1 MATWEETM
9 RVKLSKASLASAKPS
24 PTRYLLRDTRTVGLA
39 LKVEPSGTRT
49 FVFEYRVPGK
59 PSQRYNIGR
68 YGEPWTLE
76 QARAEAGRLRSLVD
90 RGLDPLVERQ
100 RQGAEGRSIADLAEL
115 VLAHVAKAG
124 RRPATLHH
132 YRRMVERFIV
142 PRLGRMRVAD
152 LRVEHVERLHGDLKA
167 TPVQANRVLVV
178 LRRCLSLAERWDW
191 IPRGSNPVRWVE
203 HYPQR
208 RRGEKKGVMLRPEQM
223 ARLLAVLDEEERNGS
238 DPLALGALRLA
249 FWTGWRTRSE
259 ILRLQWAN
267 LDLEAGQARLLQTK
281 AAEEE
286 YRVLSDEAV
295 AVLRALPRVEGSP
308 WVFPGLDPSRPRT
321 EVRFLWEQVRRKA
334 GLVDLEELGNFRLHD
349 LRHNAVS
356 WDVSRGVSLKVAGAN
371 VGHKSQRSTEVY
383 AHFLPAHLKSA
394 ADARSQAMRQAL
406 EGARSVCR
414 AASSS
419 R

>member
-1 MATWEETM
+1 M
-9 RVKLSKASLASAKPS
+9 RVKLSKTNLANAKPGE
-24 PTRYLLRDTRTVGLA
+24 TRYLLRDTRTVGLA

-49 FVFEYRVPGK
+49 FLFEYRLPGK
-59 PSQRYNIGR
+59 ASQRYNIGR

-90 RGLDPLVERQ
+90 RGLDPLIER
-100 RQGAEGRSIADLAEL
+100 RRDGSAGRTVAELAEL
-115 VLAHVAKAG
+115 ALAHVEKAG
-124 RRPATLHH
+124 RRPATIWH
-132 YRRMVERFIV
+132 YRRMIQRFIV
-142 PRLGRMRVAD
+142 PRLGRMQVGD
-152 LRVEHVERLHGDLKA
+152 LSVEHIERLHGDLKK

-178 LRRCLSLAERWDW
+178 LGRCLSLAERWGW

-223 ARLLAVLDEEERNGS
+223 ARLLAVFDEEEANGS
-238 DPLALGALRLA
+238 HPLALGALRLA

-259 ILRLQWAN
+259 ILRLEWAN
-267 LDLEAGQARLLQTK
+267 LDLEAGQARLLLTK
-281 AAEEE
+281 GAEEE
-286 YRVLSDEAV
+286 YRMLPEEAI

-308 WVFPGLDPSRPRT
+308 WVFPGLDPSRPRSDVT
-321 EVRFLWEQVRRKA
+321 WLWERVRRKA

-349 LRHNAVS
+349 LRHNVVS

-371 VGHKSQRSTEVY
+371 VGHRSQQSTEIY
-383 AHFLPAHLKSA
+383 AHFLPAHLKTA

-406 EGARSVCR
+406 EGAQDK
-414 AASSS
+414 ASQPEEV
-419 R
+419 